1 MIKEQHAG
9 LRCIRPCSLSYLV
22 LSCVFCSFIQVD
34 PTKYKTWMKG
44 WVLGVSRYALACNI
58 SQAYLCAEGKKE
70 EGKKHEA
77 IEVCQKL
84 IQKGASPTDVN
95 RDGYNFIGIIVE
107 NKLDHFLQTFGLSRN
122 EAKIPAASS
131 GSCFSSS
138 HVAQAVAKPVA
149 KKKLFNKIFSKFQK
163 KH

>member
-1 MIKEQHAG
+1 
-9 LRCIRPCSLSYLV
+9 
-22 LSCVFCSFIQVD
+22 
-34 PTKYKTWMKG
+34 MKG

-58 SQAYLCAEGKKE
+58 SQAYLCAEGKNE
-70 EGKKHEA
+70 QEKKHEA
-77 IEVCQKL
+77 IEVCKRL
-84 IQKGASPTDVN
+84 IQAGASTTDVN

-149 KKKLFNKIFSKFQK
+149 KKKSQPFNKIFSKFQK

>member
-1 MIKEQHAG
+1 
-9 LRCIRPCSLSYLV
+9 
-22 LSCVFCSFIQVD
+22 
-34 PTKYKTWMKG
+34 MKG

-95 RDGYNFIGIIVE
+95 RDGHNFIGIIVE
-107 NKLDHFLQTFGLSRN
+107 NKLDHFLQTFGLSKE
-122 EAKIPAASS
+122 EAKIPSFRISLSASSGS

-149 KKKLFNKIFSKFQK
+149 KKKSQSFNKIFSKFQK
-163 KH
+163 KD

>member
-1 MIKEQHAG
+1 
-9 LRCIRPCSLSYLV
+9 
-22 LSCVFCSFIQVD
+22 
-34 PTKYKTWMKG
+34 MKG

-122 EAKIPAASS
+122 EAKIPASSS

-138 HVAQAVAKPVA
+138 PVAAQAVAKPVA
-149 KKKLFNKIFSKFQK
+149 KPTAKKKKKFAAKIFSKFQK

>member
-1 MIKEQHAG
+1 M
-9 LRCIRPCSLSYLV
+9 
-22 LSCVFCSFIQVD
+22 
-34 PTKYKTWMKG
+34 
-44 WVLGVSRYALACNI
+44 GVSRYALACNI

-95 RDGYNFIGIIVE
+95 RDGHNFIGVIVE
-107 NKLDHFLQTFGLSRN
+107 HKLDHFLQTFGGLSRN
-122 EAKIPAASS
+122 EAKIPASSS

-138 HVAQAVAKPVA
+138 PVAAQAVAKPVA
-149 KKKLFNKIFSKFQK
+149 KPVAKMKSQSFNKIFSKFQK

>member
-1 MIKEQHAG
+1 
-9 LRCIRPCSLSYLV
+9 
-22 LSCVFCSFIQVD
+22 
-34 PTKYKTWMKG
+34 MKG

-149 KKKLFNKIFSKFQK
+149 KPVAKMKSQSFNKIFSKFQK

>member
-1 MIKEQHAG
+1 M
-9 LRCIRPCSLSYLV
+9 
-22 LSCVFCSFIQVD
+22 
-34 PTKYKTWMKG
+34 
-44 WVLGVSRYALACNI
+44 GVSRYALACNI

-122 EAKIPAASS
+122 EAKIPASSS

-149 KKKLFNKIFSKFQK
+149 KPTAKKKKKFAAKIFSKFQK

>member
-1 MIKEQHAG
+1 M
-9 LRCIRPCSLSYLV
+9 
-22 LSCVFCSFIQVD
+22 
-34 PTKYKTWMKG
+34 
-44 WVLGVSRYALACNI
+44 GVSRYALACNI

-122 EAKIPAASS
+122 EAKIPASSS

-138 HVAQAVAKPVA
+138 PVAAQAVAKPVA
-149 KKKLFNKIFSKFQK
+149 KPTAKKKKKFAAKIFSKFQK